1 MMHSLRARSLGVR
14 ARDDRGLSM
23 VELIVAMGLSSIV
36 LTLVVSFFIQ
46 ITTATVS
53 ANNSRN
59 STAITSNIANE
70 LVDTIRPATKVIG
83 ALVTDPAVVAGTA
96 NTLTIYTN
104 ADSVATDI
112 RPIRVSFSLDSQ
124 KRLVEKRWAATKD
137 SLGNWIFPALTIA
150 PASTRTL
157 PGIVLDPSTA
167 TTASA
172 TDRAPLFAYLDSACA
187 YVIPG
192 SSGLTLD
199 QRKSIAA
206 IEFTVRSRSEGSTT
220 ALPATIQNVVG
231 MPNVA
236 QQCKDD
242 S

>member
-1 MMHSLRARSLGVR
+1 MRSLRALALRER

-23 VELIVAMGLSSIV
+23 MELIVAMGLSSLV

-70 LVDTIRPATKVIG
+70 LVDVIRPATKVIG
-83 ALVTDPAVVAGTA
+83 ALATDPAVVAGTT
-96 NTLTIYTN
+96 NSLIIYTN
-104 ADSVATDI
+104 ADNVATDI
-112 RPIRVSFSLDSQ
+112 RPIRVSFTLDAQ

-137 SLGNWIFPALTIA
+137 SLGNWIFPALTA
-150 PASTRTL
+150 VPVSTRTL
-157 PGIVLDPSTA
+157 PGAILDPSTA

-187 YVIPG
+187 YIVPG

-199 QRKSIAA
+199 QRKAVA
-206 IEFTVRSRSEGSTT
+206 VIEFTVRSRTEDSTT
-220 ALPATIQNVVG
+220 ALPATIQNAVG